1 MNSLRCDYNNFI
13 DENFILPKSM
23 HLCVLKFIDN
33 TRVDGG
39 EHQDMEEINMKHD
52 DLMRRIGDY
61 NLNQVRTCMQV
72 VMIILQVWKHV
83 NFHT

>member
-1 MNSLRCDYNNFI
+1 MNSLLCDYNNFI
-13 DENFILPKSM
+13 NENFILPKSM
-23 HLCVLKFIDN
+23 HLCVLRFIDN

-61 NLNQVRTCMQV
+61 NLNQVENMHSSGDDNSTSVETC
-72 VMIILQVWKHV
+72 
-83 NFHT
+83 